1 MPIINNIGSL
11 KNDLENNGW
20 HMTAFQF
27 NYNGVYDVLFEN
39 NEDFEKRKNP
49 YASVTLTF
57 IDTNSINRIYTIEAN
72 QVRMFFNAKDFR
84 EFFKIKYSDNL
95 GDVFKQFFD
104 KFVQIVPSKMPNT
117 LSQRQN
123 DEIDHCLA
131 SREGHNPNAIYCYD
145 ARRLGKRDGKQMHR
159 SIFISNLTHRKKP
172 DLFEYFKNES
182 TVTFYYSDN
191 SNDELTDIQIIN
203 KFIEREKNYRW

>member
-57 IDTNSINRIYTIEAN
+57 IDT
-72 QVRMFFNAKDFR
+72 
-84 EFFKIKYSDNL
+84 
-95 GDVFKQFFD
+95 
-104 KFVQIVPSKMPNT
+104 
-117 LSQRQN
+117 
-123 DEIDHCLA
+123 
-131 SREGHNPNAIYCYD
+131 
-145 ARRLGKRDGKQMHR
+145 
-159 SIFISNLTHRKKP
+159 
-172 DLFEYFKNES
+172 
-182 TVTFYYSDN
+182 YSDN

-203 KFIEREKNYRW
+203 KFIEREKNYR